1 MMFLAFGTPVTAGQL
16 IAGFSIAYLFVIIS
30 PTPAGI
36 GIVEGLLTFALTS
49 LAVPIEAAAVITL
62 SFTGYT
68 FWLPFLFGMISFRSL
83 HS

>member
-36 GIVEGLLTFALTS
+36 GIVEGLLTFALNS

-62 SFTGYT
+62 AFRGYT
-68 FWLPFLFGMISFRSL
+68 FWLPFLLGMISFQSL
-83 HS
+83 QS